1 MLADATM
8 YDVNKHMLQLR
19 RLAYH
24 IKHRYFNLSS
34 IVVAI
39 AAVIGLGWA
48 WGSVSVMQRN
58 YTLQRNLDA
67 KERALTLMEL
77 EVDTLEYEKR
87 YYASAEYQELSAREH
102 LGLAN
107 KGEKV
112 LILPENTPA
121 AKQFGQSTAPVAT
134 PHAKPSNFEQWMDF
148 LLGNNSSK

>member
-1 MLADATM
+1 ML
-8 YDVNKHMLQLR
+8 HLR

-34 IVVAI
+34 VVVAI

-58 YTLQRNLDA
+58 YTLQRSLDA
-67 KERALTLMEL
+67 KQRSLTLMEL
-77 EVDTLEYEKR
+77 EVETLEYEKR

-121 AKQFGQSTAPVAT
+121 AKQFGAEAAPAATAQAQ
-134 PHAKPSNFEQWMDF
+134 PSNVEQWLDF
-148 LLGNNSSK
+148 LLGNNLE

>member
-1 MLADATM
+1 ML
-8 YDVNKHMLQLR
+8 HLR

-34 IVVAI
+34 VVVAI

-58 YTLQRNLDA
+58 YTLQRSLDT
-67 KERALTLMEL
+67 KQRSLTLMEL
-77 EVDTLEYEKR
+77 EVETLEYEKR

-121 AKQFGQSTAPVAT
+121 AKQFGTEVAPAAT
-134 PHAKPSNFEQWMDF
+134 VQAQPSNVEQWLDF
-148 LLGNNSSK
+148 LLGNNLE

>member
-1 MLADATM
+1 M
-8 YDVNKHMLQLR
+8 NKHMLRAR

-34 IVVAI
+34 VVVAI

-67 KERALTLMEL
+67 KQRSLTLMEL
-77 EVDTLEYEKR
+77 EVETLKYEQR

-102 LGLAN
+102 LGLAS

-121 AKQFGQSTAPVAT
+121 AKQFGQSAAVAAAPQT
-134 PHAKPSNFEQWMDF
+134 KPSNFEQWTDF
-148 LLGNNSSK
+148 LLGNNISK